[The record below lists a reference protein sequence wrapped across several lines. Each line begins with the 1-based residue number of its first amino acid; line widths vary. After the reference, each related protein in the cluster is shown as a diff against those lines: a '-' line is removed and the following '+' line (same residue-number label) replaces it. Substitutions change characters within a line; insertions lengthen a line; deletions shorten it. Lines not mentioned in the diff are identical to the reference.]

1 VHTQQFGCDSVMV
14 YFPILARRS
23 CAEDARSDLRFG
35 KVPHYLT
42 LPASRGSTDEPYD
55 ASRHSQT
62 LKERAACAMSLTIR
76 LLKTIEC
83 NGAPSC
89 STSLSTHHTCTC
101 MSASVLGCANGQRS
115 PNTITQAREQDNLN
129 CFHKKMLVNSTA
141 QVKKQRKTQEPC

>member
-35 KVPHYLT
+35 KVCFNS
-42 LPASRGSTDEPYD
+42 AGFERGSTDEPYD

-62 LKERAACAMSLTIR
+62 LKERAACAMSLTIK

-89 STSLSTHHTCTC
+89 CTSLSTHHTCTC
-101 MSASVLGCANGQRS
+101 MSASVLGCANGQRN
-115 PNTITQAREQDNLN
+115 PNTITQAPEQDNLN
-129 CFHKKMLVNSTA
+129 CFHKKMLVDSTA
-141 QVKKQRKTQEPC
+141 QVKKQRETQEPC